1 MSDTAPSRDQQFIE
15 HLLNSAP
22 KVSAYEPSGSL
33 LEQLIDNLLIESLG
47 FDTKGLEAFKSSLF
61 ESFVDWN
68 EVRLVSADRLTPFFG
83 QGQEAEYGRKVVQAL
98 LNKIFSRGGSLDHQ
112 FLMDFEA
119 EDLEDYLAGIMEM
132 KESTRKRLLLR
143 VFKKNI
149 IPATTEHE
157 VIFEKAGIVLAP
169 GSEEMKEL
177 FAGLESLDL
186 ERIQIILDTILS
198 EDGGG
203 DDDGGFI
210 DPEDF
215 NSATL
220 NKILKKVGAA

>member
-1 MSDTAPSRDQQFIE
+1 MSNTAPSRDKDFVQ
-15 HLLNSAP
+15 HLLSAAP
-22 KVSAYEPSGSL
+22 KVEAYEPSGPL
-33 LEQLIDNLLIESLG
+33 MEQLIDNLLVESLG
-47 FDTKGLEAFKSSLF
+47 FDAKALDAFKASLF

-68 EVRLVSADRLTPFFG
+68 EVRLVSPDRLTPFFG
-83 QGQEAEYGRKVVQAL
+83 EGADAEYGRKVIQAL

-143 VFKKNI
+143 VFKKNV

-157 VIFEKAGIVLAP
+157 VIFEKAGVDLAP

-177 FAGLESLDL
+177 FSDLESLDL
-186 ERIQIILDTILS
+186 ERIQLMLDKILA
-198 EDGGG
+198 ENGGQ

-215 NSATL
+215 KSVTL
-220 NKILKKVGAA
+220 TRIIKKI

>member
-1 MSDTAPSRDQQFIE
+1 MSNAALSRDQQLIQ
-15 HLLNSAP
+15 HLLKAAP
-22 KVSAYEPSGSL
+22 KVVAYEPSGPL
-33 LEQLIDNLLIESLG
+33 LEQLIDNLLVESLG
-47 FDTKGLEAFKSSLF
+47 LDDKSLESFKKSLF

-68 EVRLVSADRLTPFFG
+68 EVRLVSPDRLTPFFG
-83 QGQEAEYGRKVVQAL
+83 EGPEADYGRKVIQAL

-143 VFKKNI
+143 VFKKNV

-177 FAGLESLDL
+177 FAGLESLEL
-186 ERIQIILDTILS
+186 ERIQLMLDKILA
-198 EDGGG
+198 ENGG

-215 NSATL
+215 KSATL
-220 NKILKKVGAA
+220 NRILKKVS

>member
-1 MSDTAPSRDQQFIE
+1 MSNTAPSRDKDFVQ
-15 HLLNSAP
+15 HLLNAAP
-22 KVSAYEPSGSL
+22 KVEAYEPSGPL
-33 LEQLIDNLLIESLG
+33 MEQLIDNLLVESLG
-47 FDTKGLEAFKSSLF
+47 FDAKALDAFKASLF

-68 EVRLVSADRLTPFFG
+68 EVRLVSPDRLTPFFG
-83 QGQEAEYGRKVVQAL
+83 EGADAEYGRKVIQAL

-143 VFKKNI
+143 VFKKNV

-157 VIFEKAGIVLAP
+157 VIFEKAGVDLAP

-177 FAGLESLDL
+177 FSDLESLDL
-186 ERIQIILDTILS
+186 ERIQLMLDKILA
-198 EDGGG
+198 ENGGQ

-215 NSATL
+215 KSVTL
-220 NKILKKVGAA
+220 TRIIKKI